1 MEPSLLLLTNRCHL
15 TTSRHFRAQQR
26 HLQMESDAVRGV
38 EQHLLFTRNAGKA
51 AGGAI
56 ASSDGRNTAR
66 MPARGAIFGPLQPPP
81 EKNASRGSQV
91 EFDGPKSSAVN
102 PLIPSDGD
110 RAWGFV
116 WNHCNA
122 RKRPHPSAGRFSPAS
137 GPAAAWNSQNDPC
150 RRTPPLTNASNTTAR
165 QCLRALWCLFGARGS
180 GRRRKRRFSRAV
192 SVGLDCGR
200 PDFQKI
206 VAS

>member
-1 MEPSLLLLTNRCHL
+1 
-15 TTSRHFRAQQR
+15 
-26 HLQMESDAVRGV
+26 MESDAVRGV
-38 EQHLLFTRNAGKA
+38 EQHLLSTRNAGKA

-56 ASSDGRNTAR
+56 ASSDGHNTAR

-81 EKNASRGSQV
+81 EKNAPRGSQI

-102 PLIPSDGD
+102 PLIPSGGD
-110 RAWGFV
+110 RAPGV
-116 WNHCNA
+116 RMEPLQA

-165 QCLRALWCLFGARGS
+165 QCLIALRCLFGVRGT
-180 GRRRKRRFSRAV
+180 GRGRKRRISRAV

-200 PDFQKI
+200 PDFQTPGNL
-206 VAS
+206 APRGDRTYM